1 MKTQFFR
8 LLSALI
14 KVHPIPLV
22 IFETTRSGFIQ
33 ILHHCSVSWKITLL
47 HLFQLKPYILWT
59 KRAHQSKTF
68 RLSTA
73 QVKSQNCTLTGSFY
87 WKYIKL
93 KKKSIEELC
102 LMTLTSDVEF
112 EEKLICC
119 FKNEKNLVNFDSSTW
134 KSRQFP
140 LWLVPFVQSI

>member
-87 WKYIKL
+87 WKHIKFQL
-93 KKKSIEELC
+93 KKYRGVMSHDTDKWCEIWRKTDLLFQKWEEFG
-102 LMTLTSDVEF
+102 EF
-112 EEKLICC
+112 
-119 FKNEKNLVNFDSSTW
+119 
-134 KSRQFP
+134 
-140 LWLVPFVQSI
+140 WLEHLKV